1 MNTMDPRD
9 RYLADAVATAT
20 PARLVTMLYERL
32 CRDLR
37 MALDAM
43 ESGSPEAIGR
53 HLMHA
58 QDIVIEL
65 RSSLKPELW
74 SGGPVLA
81 DLYLFLLTELIR
93 ANVRKEVETVRDALG
108 IVEGLAEAWSEAAA
122 VVQSQSTA
130 GATAML
136 SAAAAG

>member
-1 MNTMDPRD
+1 MNAMDPRD

-37 MALDAM
+37 MGIAAM
-43 ESGSPEAIGR
+43 EAGTLEAAGK

-65 RSSLKPELW
+65 RSSLRPELW
-74 SGGPVLA
+74 SGGPALSE
-81 DLYLFLLTELIR
+81 LYLFVLTELIR
-93 ANVRKEVETVRDALG
+93 ANVRKEVQIVRDALS
-108 IVEGLAEAWSEAAA
+108 ICEGLADAWFEAAGL
-122 VVQSQSTA
+122 VQQQSHA
-130 GATAML
+130 PLAATAV
-136 SAAAAG
+136 